1 MVDLIPDGHKIAVN
15 DANKAEYIK
24 LLAQHRM
31 TTAIRSQIDV
41 FLEGFHD
48 LVPAELISIFTPTE
62 LELLIC
68 GLPDVNVEDLRSNT
82 DYQQCRATDDCI
94 VWFWEILR
102 DFSRE
107 EKALFLQ
114 FVTGTSKVDPYLIF
128 FSLSLTLMFVHSQ
141 VPLNGF
147 SGLQGIRGP
156 QRFSIH
162 RSHAGPTA
170 LPTAHTCFNQL
181 DLPVYP
187 TKDDL
192 LEKLLMAIN
201 EGSEG
206 FGFS

>member
-1 MVDLIPDGHKIAVN
+1 
-15 DANKAEYIK
+15 
-24 LLAQHRM
+24 M

-68 GLPDVNVEDLRSNT
+68 GLPDVNIEDLRANT
-82 DYQQCRATDDCI
+82 DYQQCRATDDYI

-114 FVTGTSKVDPYLIF
+114 FVTGTSKVSYNLASSRGHIYLIYI
-128 FSLSLTLMFVHSQ
+128 FVRLQ

-162 RSHAGPTA
+162 RSHAGPTS

-187 TKDDL
+187 SKDDL